1 MKLVSFFCSALLFGF
16 LLGVHDGRIALWKDE
31 QPEPVKIFPYHAR
44 MLPAADRR
52 ALEEG
57 IRFDSAED
65 LVRLLDDYLS

>member
-1 MKLVSFFCSALLFGF
+1 MKLVSFFCSAVLFGF
-16 LLGVHDGRIALWKDE
+16 LLGVHEGRIALWKDE
-31 QPEPVKIFPYHAR
+31 GRDPVKIFPYHAR

-57 IRFDSAED
+57 IRFESAED